1 MMYTMLGSGFF
12 VSVASEAPGDAAAAQ
27 ARAKPAMQGREKRIL
42 RVAGQKNKSSY

>member
-42 RVAGQKNKSSY
+42 MAVGKKMRK